1 MMSDLLNALDE
12 ILVGGVRIHV
22 ESLGNL
28 GNRQV
33 FVEAQV
39 EDAAV
44 GLFQFLVGK
53 GLYFVNLLKPF
64 FYGLQ

>member
-1 MMSDLLNALDE
+1 MSDLLNALDE
-12 ILVGGVRIHV
+12 ILVGGVRVHV

-28 GNRQV
+28 GNREV

-44 GLFQFLVGK
+44 GFFQLLVGK
-53 GLYFVNLLKPF
+53 GLYFVNLLQLF
-64 FYGLQ
+64 FYGL